1 MNFDEV
7 GILFKE
13 DRDIK
18 HIEGIYGNLVSIA
31 KSIMIK
37 KNSKYV
43 NDIDV
48 SDIVADAFIKIYDKI
63 DQFDPE
69 LGSFKSWVY
78 TIIMNLIL
86 GEYRKIKN
94 LVSFVDDEE
103 EKLPFFEDYY
113 EEENMFTAND
123 INDAFETFIPSKYI
137 RASSNRLI
145 DIDTQFQI
153 YKEFVSEDLSYKE
166 IINRYPDLNLTDSIL
181 KRMFSRMR
189 INFLKYLMI
198 KYPEKEIGR
207 LNKNRKSVKN
217 INE

>member
-1 MNFDEV
+1 MNFEEI
-7 GILFKE
+7 GILYKE

-18 HIEGIYGNLVSIA
+18 HIECIYGNLVSIA
-31 KSIMIK
+31 KTIMIR
-37 KNSKYV
+37 KNSKYI

-48 SDIVADAFIKIYDKI
+48 SDIVADAFIKIHDKI

-69 LGSFKSWVY
+69 LGSFKNWVY

-86 GEYRKIKN
+86 CEYRKTKN
-94 LVSFVDDEE
+94 IVSFIDDE

-123 INDAFETFIPSKYI
+123 INDAFDTFVPSKYI
-137 RASSNRLI
+137 RGSSSRLI

-166 IINRYPDLNLTDSIL
+166 IINRYPELNLTDSIL

-189 INFLKYLMI
+189 IAFLKYLMI

-207 LNKNRKSVKN
+207 LNKNRKR
-217 INE
+217 